1 MPLFLVYRGLPF
13 VNGLVA
19 LEAEERFKLVAR
31 NTDEIVTLE
40 ELRGLLEAGGKPKAY
55 WGFEPS
61 GLMHLGT
68 GLVCGLKIL
77 DMVEAGFD
85 FTIFLADW
93 HAWINGKL
101 GGSME
106 NIRFCGEYLKE
117 GFSALG
123 LTPGRVRYRWA
134 SELVEQAEYWEILLR
149 IAKTVN
155 LSRVVRALPIMG
167 RQLTLGSE
175 VEFAWLIYPCMQ
187 AADIF
192 AMNLDCACA
201 GIDQRKAH
209 MLARDA
215 AEKLGFKK
223 PVCVHTHLLPG
234 LSGPSREGVYDED
247 ERLSLQISSKM
258 SKSLP
263 KTCIYVHDSPEEVRA
278 KIRAAYCPPR
288 IAEGNPVM
296 EIARYILFA
305 RGGRTLEIRRA
316 EKYGGPLTVYSY
328 QELENLYTSGR
339 LHPLDLKN
347 AVAEA
352 LIETLEPFYRHF
364 KGREEMV
371 ERMKRLEAL

>member
-1 MPLFLVYRGLPF
+1 MEVEDRFRLVERNTEEVVTPEELRS
-13 VNGLVA
+13 L
-19 LEAEERFKLVAR
+19 LEAEGR
-31 NTDEIVTLE
+31 
-40 ELRGLLEAGGKPKAY
+40 PKAY

-61 GLMHLGT
+61 GMMHLGT
-68 GLVCGLKIL
+68 GLVCGFKIL
-77 DMVEAGFD
+77 DLVEAGFD

-106 NIRFCGEYLKE
+106 NIRFCGEYLRE

-123 LTPGRVRYRWA
+123 LTPGRVKYRWA
-134 SELVEQAEYWEILLR
+134 SELVDQAEYWETFLR
-149 IAKTVN
+149 ISKNVS
-155 LSRVVRALPIMG
+155 LSRVTRALPIMG
-167 RQLTLGSE
+167 RQLSSGSE
-175 VEFAWLIYPCMQ
+175 VEFAWLVYPGMQ
-187 AADIF
+187 ATDIF
-192 AMNLDCACA
+192 MLGVDCACA

-215 AEKLGFKK
+215 AEKLSLKK

-234 LSGPSREGVYDED
+234 LSGPTERGVYDED

-263 KTCIYVHDSPEEVRA
+263 KTCIYIHDSPDEVRE
-278 KIRAAYCPPR
+278 KIKAAYCPPKV
-288 IAEGNPVM
+288 AEGNPVM
-296 EIARYILFA
+296 EIARYVIFA
-305 RGGRTLEIRRA
+305 RGDRTLEIPRA
-316 EKYGGPLTVYSY
+316 EKYGGPLEVSSY
-328 QELENLYTSGR
+328 RELESLYASGS

-364 KGREEMV
+364 KGKEEIV
-371 ERMKRLEAL
+371 EKMRKLEAGG